1 MSAPVREPDDNR
13 SLNDRPLNY
22 APKRARQAEHDQNP
36 ESPAPKVNTA
46 PRPHMQEPPEPPWK
60 RKKQRGVFAGD
71 VAIVELR
78 TQRLAPDRV
87 PEPPLP
93 DSTARVFG
101 RVGWI
106 VGVIAV
112 VATGTVGY
120 LWRPAPQATP
130 PSQQLALTS
139 DRPNLAAEL
148 SVSAANRNASS
159 LDSSKPA
166 AVPPAA
172 GRLAPR
178 ASATQFNEQDPRA
191 PVPAQELPRQPT
203 VNAAEVAS
211 MMKNG
216 AELMA
221 NGDIA
226 AARLMFKRAAET
238 GDAGAAFALAETYDP
253 LVLRKLGT
261 RVALMSDIALAQS
274 WYKKARDLGSTL
286 APERIVRL
294 TQLLE

>member
-1 MSAPVREPDDNR
+1 MFP
-13 SLNDRPLNY
+13 
-22 APKRARQAEHDQNP
+22 
-36 ESPAPKVNTA
+36 
-46 PRPHMQEPPEPPWK
+46 
-60 RKKQRGVFAGD
+60 GD
-71 VAIVELR
+71 VAVVEVR
-78 TQRLAPDRV
+78 TQRLTPDRV

-101 RVGWI
+101 GAGWI
-106 VGVIAV
+106 VGVMAV

-120 LWRPAPQATP
+120 LWRPAPQAAP

-139 DRPNLAAEL
+139 NRPNLAPEL

-159 LDSSKPA
+159 LDSSKPTA
-166 AVPPAA
+166 APPAA
-172 GRLAPR
+172 GRLAPG
-178 ASATQFNEQDPRA
+178 ASNEQDPRA
-191 PVPAQELPRQPT
+191 PIPAQAVPLQPT
-203 VNAAEVAS
+203 VSAAAVAS

-226 AARLMFKRAAET
+226 AARMMFMRAAET
-238 GDAGAAFALAETYDP
+238 RDAGAAFALAETYDP

-261 RVALMSDIALAQS
+261 RVALMSDTALAQT
-274 WYKKARDLGSTL
+274 WYEKARDLGSTL

-294 TQLLE
+294 TQVAE

>member
-1 MSAPVREPDDNR
+1 MSAPVREPDDNG
-13 SLNDRPLNY
+13 SLNDGPLNY
-22 APKRARQAEHDQNP
+22 APKRARQAEDDQNP

-46 PRPHMQEPPEPPWK
+46 SRPHSLEPPEPPWK
-60 RKKQRGVFAGD
+60 RKKLRGVFAGD
-71 VAIVELR
+71 LAIVELR
-78 TQRLAPDRV
+78 TRRLAPDRV

-101 RVGWI
+101 RVGRI
-106 VGVIAV
+106 AGVIAV

-120 LWRPAPQATP
+120 LWRPAPQAAS

-139 DRPNLAAEL
+139 DRPDLAL
-148 SVSAANRNASS
+148 SVSSANRDASS

-172 GRLAPR
+172 GRLAPG

-191 PVPAQELPRQPT
+191 PVPAQAVPLQPT
-203 VNAAEVAS
+203 INAAAVAS

-221 NGDIA
+221 KGDIA

-261 RVALMSDIALAQS
+261 RVAVMSDIALAQS
-274 WYKKARDLGSTL
+274 WYKKAMDLGSTL

>member
-1 MSAPVREPDDNR
+1 MICSSSTPGIAAWCAGKEIVRKTSEHLAGGIMSAPVREPDDNG

-22 APKRARQAEHDQNP
+22 QPKRARQA
-36 ESPAPKVNTA
+36 
-46 PRPHMQEPPEPPWK
+46 EPPWK

-71 VAIVELR
+71 VVIVELR

-139 DRPNLAAEL
+139 DRPNLAPEL

-211 MMKNG
+211 MMKN
-216 AELMA
+216 
-221 NGDIA
+221 
-226 AARLMFKRAAET
+226 
-238 GDAGAAFALAETYDP
+238 
-253 LVLRKLGT
+253 
-261 RVALMSDIALAQS
+261 
-274 WYKKARDLGSTL
+274 
-286 APERIVRL
+286 
-294 TQLLE
+294 